1 MVLRWCK
8 RWDVRLEAAGHQLVR
23 LDGWIIFMQH
33 HRTLEVF
40 TMYFAGSY
48 CATVILRITS
58 KIGISYLTHNCQQIF
73 SIVITIWIYF
83 IICSLQLCTMPFKKT
98 RQLHKNRRPA
108 SINNYT
114 RKLDIWNI
122 WYRLDQSE
130 LKQHYQHFLFY
141 VYKVGINEEKGI
153 LPANTS
159 YYQHYEHGLP
169 KFGNS
174 IEITNLISVIIY

>member
-1 MVLRWCK
+1 MHSSTFVPRLHDFQSFNLMVLRWCK

-98 RQLHKNRRPA
+98 RQLETRYLKYLV
-108 SINNYT
+108 SIGPIRT
-114 RKLDIWNI
+114 K
-122 WYRLDQSE
+122 
-130 LKQHYQHFLFY
+130 KQHYQLFLLY
-141 VYKVGINEEKGI
+141 MHRVLLKKKAY
-153 LPANTS
+153 
-159 YYQHYEHGLP
+159 GL
-169 KFGNS
+169 KTHLTIDIMTKAS
-174 IEITNLISVIIY
+174 SESVNRLR